1 MIESKLT
8 ESFLLVAIP
17 SGSVTALAEYLR
29 INIQQK
35 YRIYGTVAPPFHF
48 AIELVRPTNSEEMRL
63 AIQTIRSVTAT
74 FPPFD
79 LTVQGYHCFDFPY
92 LAICLAV
99 ERSPL
104 VEHLSRTLFDELSS
118 QGIQVRDSYGKW
130 EFHITVASIHG
141 AIRPW
146 NEAEFREATKWVS
159 EIQAEAS
166 CVVEELHLWGAQ
178 YDPDIDVRASFRLEG
193 LPAPQ
198 PWPASGK

>member
-1 MIESKLT
+1 MGAPKLT

-17 SGSVTALAEYLR
+17 SDSVRALAGYLR
-29 INIQQK
+29 TNIQQR
-35 YRIYGTVAPPFHF
+35 YPIYGTVAPPFHF
-48 AIELVRPTNSEEMRL
+48 AIELVRPANSKEIKL
-63 AIQTIRSVTAT
+63 AIQTIQSVTGT

-79 LTVQGYHCFDFPY
+79 LTVRGYHFFDSPY

-104 VEHLSRTLFDELSS
+104 IEHLSRTLFDELGN
-118 QGIQVRDSYGKW
+118 QGIQVRDSYDKW

-146 NEAEFREATKWVS
+146 SEAEFREATKWVS

-166 CVVEELHLWGAQ
+166 CVVEELYLWGAQ

-193 LPAPQ
+193 RQ
-198 PWPASGK
+198 TNG